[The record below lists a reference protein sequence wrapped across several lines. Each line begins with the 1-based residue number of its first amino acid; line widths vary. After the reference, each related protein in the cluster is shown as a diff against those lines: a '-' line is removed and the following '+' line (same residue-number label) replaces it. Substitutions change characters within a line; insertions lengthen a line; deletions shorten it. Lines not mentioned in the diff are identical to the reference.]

1 MEEGQERTP
10 CWRSTCIAV
19 TSSLLI
25 PAANFHVSLLRF
37 NNWADIRKPWDFSR
51 CYLARSEKY
60 SLLPSPPVLWALCFT
75 LLYSNCASH
84 PPQQAPPFT
93 PIPAGKQTEGGRTH
107 NYESEL
113 EGETLSPN
121 PFTVSDHKLQLQIE
135 LRSEITSFPP
145 PLACRD
151 RSSGLCFLGN
161 KKEHHNSL
169 LASKWHTKTCHFFL
183 SSVFYHQGISLN
195 SELSTQQEWK

>member
-19 TSSLLI
+19 TSCLLI
-25 PAANFHVSLLRF
+25 PAANFHVSVLRF

-51 CYLARSEKY
+51 CYWQGQRSTI
-60 SLLPSPPVLWALCFT
+60 PSHHRLCSEHCFT
-75 LLYSNCASH
+75 VLYSNCASH

-93 PIPAGKQTEGGRTH
+93 PISTGTQTGGGRTH
-107 NYESEL
+107 NYEREL

-145 PLACRD
+145 PPACRD

-169 LASKWHTKTCHFFL
+169 LASEWHTKTCHFFL